1 MARSS
6 KTNPGHILLKAA
18 VILFL
23 LAFSVEFYLS
33 EEPSGVLTTI
43 LTATLIAAVL
53 IIIMLKHSDF
63 QRYGFIPL
71 IMISIHEIY
80 SHIMTGV
87 NIIESFY
94 YLAIILISIYFTTRV
109 KKKKMKSKK
118 S

>member
-1 MARSS
+1 MARNS

-23 LAFSVEFYLS
+23 LAFGIEFYLN
-33 EEPSGVLTTI
+33 EEPPVI
-43 LTATLIAAVL
+43 LISILAATLIAAVL

-63 QRYGFIPL
+63 QRYAFIPVIL
-71 IMISIHEIY
+71 ISLHEIY

-94 YLAIILISIYFTTRV
+94 YLAIILISIYFATRV
-109 KKKKMKSKK
+109 KKKKVKSKK

>member
-6 KTNPGHILLKAA
+6 KKNSGHILLKAA

-23 LAFSVEFYLS
+23 LAFGVKFYLN
-33 EEPSGVLTTI
+33 EELSVVLISI
-43 LTATLIAAVL
+43 LAATLIAAVL

-63 QRYGFIPL
+63 QRYGFIPVIL
-71 IMISIHEIY
+71 ISLHEIY
-80 SHIMTGV
+80 SHLMTGV
-87 NIIESFY
+87 NITESFY